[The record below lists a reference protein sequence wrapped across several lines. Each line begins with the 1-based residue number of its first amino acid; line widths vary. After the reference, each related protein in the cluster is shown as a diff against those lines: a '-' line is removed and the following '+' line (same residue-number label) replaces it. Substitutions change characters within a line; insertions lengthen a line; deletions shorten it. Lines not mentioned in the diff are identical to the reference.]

1 MKRMEPGTGIFIK
14 GVTMGKLENDLTDFY
29 EKLEELNGI
38 IQDIMAGNECFE
50 VSETAQKSL
59 KIPMVN
65 KYVRNIITFTSF
77 PERPKPAHRPVK
89 FEDSEEE
96 KQRFMEYM
104 QKGLSLREI
113 GEIEQ
118 LKKDIV
124 SRKLKRYG
132 LK

>member
-1 MKRMEPGTGIFIK
+1 MEPGTGIFIK
-14 GVTMGKLENDLTDFY
+14 GVTMGKLENDLTDFF
-29 EKLEELNGI
+29 ETLENLNGI
-38 IQDIMAGNECFE
+38 IQSIKAGNEWQE
-50 VSETAQKSL
+50 VSEAAHRGL
-59 KIPMVN
+59 KLPLVN
-65 KYVRNIITFTSF
+65 KYVKNIVTFASF
-77 PERPKPAHRPVK
+77 PERSKPAHRPVK

-96 KQRFMEYM
+96 KQRFIEYM

-124 SRKLKRYG
+124 SRKIKRYG